1 MKYKLIC
8 YAEIFNGKDGCFMSK
23 ENNVEMS
30 IPSAAP
36 LVGSL
41 RSIGYDLETAIA
53 DIVDNSIDAGCKKVD
68 IKMSWNEDG
77 SYIRIEDDGSGM
89 GEVQLKKAMKL
100 GSKNPQTTRDKKE
113 LGRFGM
119 GLKTASFSLGK
130 RLTVLTKQ
138 SGKTT
143 VRCWDLEYIEDENK
157 WEIFVEPRD
166 INSIERLGTISS
178 ESGTVV
184 LIENL
189 DRVVASSFTIK
200 KQKSF
205 FNKIS
210 KVRNHLGMVF
220 HRYFNSIDKKL
231 YIVLNGEKVE
241 GWDPFYQ
248 KSFATQVR
256 PLDEYLI
263 HNSPVSVRI
272 NILPHHSKLSEEEYD
287 YAGGPKGWSAQQ
299 GFYIYRNKRML
310 ISGGWLGLFPRQD
323 SANLARIEI
332 DIQNDADVE
341 WGIDIKKSKATPPLE
356 IQDILKKVG
365 LEARRLSHE
374 VYYRRTVTGVGGKA
388 NSKLIQDEYLWEQV
402 SKKSG
407 IHFRINKKYSVL
419 KEIKNE
425 LDGKLKAKLDYYLL
439 LLEEDSPGNLY
450 AYPTKSSEEY
460 LPLDEEN
467 RQQIL
472 MIVQVFKESLETDL
486 EDIIQHILSFET
498 FSRFNPE
505 QIKQLIKINWEEIR

>member
-1 MKYKLIC
+1 
-8 YAEIFNGKDGCFMSK
+8 MSK
-23 ENNVEMS
+23 ENNVEES

-53 DIVDNSIDAGCKKVD
+53 DIIDNSIDACCKKVD
-68 IKMSWNEDG
+68 IKMTWNEEG

-89 GEVQLKKAMKL
+89 DEEQLKKAMRL
-100 GSKNPQTTRDKKE
+100 GSKNPQMIRDKKV

-130 RLTVLTKQ
+130 RLTVLTKTL
-138 SGKTT
+138 GKKA
-143 VRCWDLEYIEDENK
+143 VRCWDLEYIENK
-157 WEIFVEPRD
+157 NEWKIFLEPRD
-166 INSIERLGTISS
+166 EKSIERLGTINS

-189 DRVVASSFTIK
+189 DRVVSNSFSIK

-205 FNKIS
+205 FYKIS
-210 KVRNHLGMVF
+210 KVRSHLGMVF
-220 HRYFNSIDKKL
+220 HRYFSSIDKKL

-248 KSFATQVR
+248 KSFATQIR
-256 PLDEYLI
+256 PVDEYLI

-272 NILPHHSKLSEEEYD
+272 NILPHHSKLSETEYE
-287 YAGGPKGWSAQQ
+287 YAGGPKGWNAQQ

-365 LEARRLSHE
+365 IEARRLSHE

-388 NSKLIQDEYLWEQV
+388 NPSLIHDEYLWEQV

-419 KEIKNE
+419 EEIKEE
-425 LDGKLKAKLDYYLL
+425 LDEHLKAKLDYYLL

-450 AYPTKSSEEY
+450 AYPTKNTEEY
-460 LPLDEEN
+460 AMLDDEN
-467 RQQIL
+467 QQRIL
-472 MIVQVFKESLETDL
+472 MIVRVFKESTGSDL
-486 EDIIQHILSFET
+486 EAIIQHILSFET
-498 FSRFNPE
+498 FSSFSPT
-505 QIKQLIKINWEEIR
+505 QIRQLITTNWEGKFQ

>member
-1 MKYKLIC
+1 
-8 YAEIFNGKDGCFMSK
+8 MSK
-23 ENNVEMS
+23 LNNVEES

-53 DIVDNSIDAGCKKVD
+53 DIIDNSIDAGCKKVE
-68 IKMSWNEDG
+68 IKMVWNEEG

-89 GEVQLKKAMKL
+89 DEEKLKTAMRL
-100 GSKNPQTTRDKKE
+100 GSKNPQMIRNKKE

-130 RLTVLTKQ
+130 RLTVLTKK
-138 SGKTT
+138 SGNLAI
-143 VRCWDLEYIEDENK
+143 RCWDLEYIENENE
-157 WEIFVEPRD
+157 WEIFLEPRD
-166 INSIERLGTISS
+166 KKSIERLGTINSN
-178 ESGTVV
+178 SGTVV

-189 DRVVASSFTIK
+189 DRVVSNLFSIK

-210 KVRNHLGMVF
+210 KVRGHLEMVF
-220 HRYFNSIDKKL
+220 HRYLNSIDKKL
-231 YIVLNGEKVE
+231 NIVLNGTKLE

-248 KSFATQVR
+248 KSFATQIR
-256 PLDEYLI
+256 PRDEYLI

-272 NILPHHSKLSEEEYD
+272 NILPHHSKLSQIEYE
-287 YAGGPKGWSAQQ
+287 YVGGPKGWSAQQ

-356 IQDILKKVG
+356 VQDILKKVG

-388 NSKLIQDEYLWEQV
+388 NLNAIQDEYLWEQV

-407 IHFRINKKYSVL
+407 IHFRINKKYSL
-419 KEIKNE
+419 LEEIKDK
-425 LDGKLKAKLDYYLL
+425 LDESLKAKLDYYLL

-450 AYPTKSSEEY
+450 AYPTKSTEEY
-460 LPLDEEN
+460 AQLDEEH
-467 RQQIL
+467 QQRIL
-472 MIVQVFKESLETDL
+472 MIVQVFKESTEKDL
-486 EDIIQHILSFET
+486 DAIVQHILSFET
-498 FSRFNPE
+498 FSSFNPE
-505 QIKQLIKINWEEIR
+505 HIKQLVSDNWEE

>member
-1 MKYKLIC
+1 
-8 YAEIFNGKDGCFMSK
+8 MSK
-23 ENNVEMS
+23 KNSEVL

-53 DIVDNSIDAGCKKVD
+53 DIVDNSIDAGCKKVE

-89 GEVQLKKAMKL
+89 DENQLKKAMKL
-100 GSKNPQTTRDKKE
+100 GSKNPQNIRDKRE

-130 RLTVLTKQ
+130 RLTVLTK
-138 SGKTT
+138 KTGEKS
-143 VRCWDLEYIEDENK
+143 VRCWDLEYIENENE
-157 WEIFVEPRD
+157 WEIFLEPRD
-166 INSIERLGTISS
+166 IMSSKRLGTISS
-178 ESGTVV
+178 ETGTVV

-189 DRVVASSFTIK
+189 DRVVASSFTLK

-210 KVRNHLGMVF
+210 RVRNHLGMVF
-220 HRYFNSIDKKL
+220 HRYLSSIDKKL
-231 YIVLNGEKVE
+231 VIVLNGEKVE
-241 GWDPFYQ
+241 AWDPFFK
-248 KSFATQVR
+248 KSFATQIR

-272 NILPHHSKLSEEEYD
+272 NILPHHSKMSEEEYD
-287 YAGGPKGWSAQQ
+287 YTGGPKGWNAQQ

-332 DIQNDADVE
+332 DIQNDADME

-365 LEARRLSHE
+365 FEARRLSHE
-374 VYYRRTVTGVGGKA
+374 VYYRRTVTGVGGKIKN
-388 NSKLIQDEYLWEQV
+388 NSNLVQDEYLWEQV

-407 IHFRINKKYSVL
+407 IHFRINKKYSL
-419 KEIKNE
+419 LEEIKDK
-425 LDGKLKAKLDYYLL
+425 LDEGLKAKLEYYLL

-450 AYPTKSSEEY
+450 AYPTKSTEEY
-460 LPLDEEN
+460 AKLDEEYQH
-467 RQQIL
+467 RIL
-472 MIVQVFKESLETDL
+472 MIAKVFKETTENDL

-498 FSRFNPE
+498 FSSFNPE
-505 QIKQLIKINWEEIR
+505 HIRQLIISNWKE